1 MHTETEAITETM
13 VQRIKKE
20 MVETEKS
27 PRMCAAIGIGAI
39 VRIKTATFN
48 TYAQYAGALDTQHN
62 PASVLQL
69 KTKKNDNMKSQ
80 SSLMAVC
87 FTLPTP
93 KT

>member
-1 MHTETEAITETM
+1 METM

-27 PRMCAAIGIGAI
+27 PRMCAVIGIGAI
-39 VRIKTATFN
+39 VLIKTVSSN
-48 TYAQYAGALDTQHN
+48 TYARYVGALGTQPN
-62 PASVLQL
+62 PANVLQL

-80 SSLMAVC
+80 TSLMAVC
-87 FTLPTP
+87 FTLPTS